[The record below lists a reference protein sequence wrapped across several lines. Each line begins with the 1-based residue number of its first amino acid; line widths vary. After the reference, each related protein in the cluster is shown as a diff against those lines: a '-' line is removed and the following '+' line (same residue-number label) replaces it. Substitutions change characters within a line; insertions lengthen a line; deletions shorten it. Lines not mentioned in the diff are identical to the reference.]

1 MLDGSRR
8 IGFPYPHMKKAILAV
23 SAVSAAFGIAVLGT
37 GCVGTVDGGSRAA
50 VPFKKDK
57 IYSRYQMPVE
67 EVFMAAKYVLAS
79 ERGGLGVLQSENRI
93 NNSLIAKV
101 DTRTVWL
108 RVMEIEPTVAE
119 VVTQVR
125 SEAGWAD
132 LDLASEIDKQI
143 ALRLQVVLS
152 GGR

>member
-1 MLDGSRR
+1 
-8 IGFPYPHMKKAILAV
+8 
-23 SAVSAAFGIAVLGT
+23 
-37 GCVGTVDGGSRAA
+37 
-50 VPFKKDK
+50 
-57 IYSRYQMPVE
+57 MPVE

>member
-1 MLDGSRR
+1 
-8 IGFPYPHMKKAILAV
+8 MKKVIL
-23 SAVSAAFGIAVLGT
+23 AVSAAFGITVLGT
-37 GCVGTVDGGSRAA
+37 GCVSTVDGGSRAA

-67 EVFMAAKYVLAS
+67 EVFQAAKYVLAS

-93 NNSLIAKV
+93 NNTLIAKV
-101 DTRTVWL
+101 DTRTVWV
-108 RVMEIEPTVAE
+108 RVLEIEPTVAE

-143 ALRLQVVLS
+143 ALRLQVVVS
-152 GGR
+152 GGQ